1 MLTPDSHSGN
11 WWTCTTFLY
20 SIYVLL
26 NIWCILIPVPAPPL
40 LWPTNENKNKIN
52 YNWQLHRRSSLTAEH
67 LSLCTSLISYGAC
80 RCICASSIHLLLV
93 VCGQVGAAAG
103 WARCFQLPS
112 LHKAFWLFLR
122 YSKSYSLQWVLG
134 LPRGFLQLVVAG
146 KTPKGS
152 QPGGVRIR
160 SPNHLSYLDVLIF
173 WWCGYFGSPPVA
185 WHKPGLSRYQIST
198 RRLLWPKKFII
209 TISLQY
215 TESVWP

>member
-40 LWPTNENKNKIN
+40 LWPVNENKNKIN

-103 WARCFQLPS
+103 RARCFQPS
-112 LHKAFWLFLR
+112 LSSQSFLALPEVFQILF
-122 YSKSYSLQWVLG
+122 SAVSSG
-134 LPRGFLQLVVAG
+134 SAPGFPPAG
-146 KTPKGS
+146 GS
-152 QPGGVRIR
+152 RKNP
-160 SPNHLSYLDVLIF
+160 
-173 WWCGYFGSPPVA
+173 
-185 WHKPGLSRYQIST
+185 
-198 RRLLWPKKFII
+198 
-209 TISLQY
+209 
-215 TESVWP
+215 

>member
-1 MLTPDSHSGN
+1 MYLCIIHPSSASCLWSSWSSSRPSKVFPTIPLFTKLSGSS
-11 WWTCTTFLY
+11 WG
-20 SIYVLL
+20 
-26 NIWCILIPVPAPPL
+26 VPK
-40 LWPTNENKNKIN
+40 T
-52 YNWQLHRRSSLTAEH
+52 
-67 LSLCTSLISYGAC
+67 
-80 RCICASSIHLLLV
+80 
-93 VCGQVGAAAG
+93 
-103 WARCFQLPS
+103 
-112 LHKAFWLFLR
+112 
-122 YSKSYSLQWVLG
+122 YSLQWVLG

-209 TISLQY
+209 TISLQNRVCVTINVCY
-215 TESVWP
+215 CL